1 MLFKA
6 ISLFAYGSSDAS
18 GTAQAVQSDNSYG
31 YEAPAAQQTY
41 AQYTPEVIAAPKV
54 CVVCDH
60 QAPCWNGETCVARVA
75 VAAPSYEAHYAQQ
88 GYATQEQDGYRRL
101 QDGTVDQGSY
111 TQENPIAYAQETH
124 FEAPRFHGSCPC
136 GTVDTVKEYTVHNNV
151 VLWIAFGFLFV
162 PGLYFSWRSF
172 ETLQTNGWNDLRV
185 GASLVNMIASLAYL
199 TMALGHGYVTKCNAR
214 DFYYARYVDWALTTP
229 IMLYEFVRISARG
242 DGLMQTFMVL
252 IDVFM
257 IVAGL
262 IGELIEGSER
272 WAFFGFSMLAFLPI
286 MWFLCSLASDVNG
299 GMGLCGS
306 NASDTESQKL
316 YKRVAAIT
324 LISWIGYPII
334 WILANVHSSGSSC
347 GYATGFAQEY
357 GSRAL
362 QAVGV
367 KKVGVITVQGEAY
380 AYTVLDI
387 IAKSLVGLMVVC
399 HDSSTEDVPDTPACH
414 SSKGGLR
421 GLC

>member
-1 MLFKA
+1 M
-6 ISLFAYGSSDAS
+6 
-18 GTAQAVQSDNSYG
+18 GTYG
-31 YEAPAAQQTY
+31 YEAPQQAQQAYAAPEATY
-41 AQYTPEVIAAPKV
+41 AAGEVYQAPKV
-54 CVVCDH
+54 CVVCDSA
-60 QAPCWNGETCVARVA
+60 APCWNGETCVARVA
-75 VAAPSYEAHYAQQ
+75 AAEPQYFAASQEYATQVAAPTQQ
-88 GYATQEQDGYRRL
+88 TGYRRL
-101 QDGTVDQGSY
+101 QVDGSY
-111 TQENPIAYAQETH
+111 AQEAPIAYAQEAH
-124 FEAPRFHGSCPC
+124 YEAPRFHGSCPC
-136 GTVDTVKEYTVHNNV
+136 GTVDTEKEYTVHNNV
-151 VLWIAFGFLFV
+151 VLWIAFGFLFA
-162 PGLYFSWRSF
+162 PGLYFSWKSF
-172 ETLQTNGWNDLRV
+172 ESLQTNGWNDLRV
-185 GASLVNMIASLAYL
+185 GASIVNMIASLAYL
-199 TMALGHGYVTKCNAR
+199 TMALGHGYVTKCNGR

-262 IGELIEGSER
+262 IGELIEGSKR

-286 MWFLCSLASDVNG
+286 MWFLCSLASDING

>member
-1 MLFKA
+1 MKSA
-6 ISLFAYGSSDAS
+6 ITFALFALGSANKQGD
-18 GTAQAVQSDNSYG
+18 TTQTQQAQET
-31 YEAPAAQQTY
+31 YEAEPIAQEYGAPAVA
-41 AQYTPEVIAAPKV
+41 ALVAPKV
-54 CVVCDH
+54 CVVCDD

-88 GYATQEQDGYRRL
+88 GYVTQQDGYRRL

-111 TQENPIAYAQETH
+111 SQEQPIAYPQEARY
-124 FEAPRFHGSCPC
+124 EAPRFHGSCPC

-151 VLWIAFGFLFV
+151 VLWIAFGFLFA
-162 PGLYFSWRSF
+162 PGLYFSWKSF
-172 ETLQTNGWNDLRV
+172 ESLQTNGWNDLRV

-199 TMALGHGYVTKCNAR
+199 TMALGHGYVTKCNGR

-387 IAKSLVGLMVVC
+387 IAKSLVGLLVVC
-399 HDSSTEDVPDTPACH
+399 HQATEDVPETESCH
-414 SSKGGLR
+414 PNKGGLR
-421 GLC
+421 GIC